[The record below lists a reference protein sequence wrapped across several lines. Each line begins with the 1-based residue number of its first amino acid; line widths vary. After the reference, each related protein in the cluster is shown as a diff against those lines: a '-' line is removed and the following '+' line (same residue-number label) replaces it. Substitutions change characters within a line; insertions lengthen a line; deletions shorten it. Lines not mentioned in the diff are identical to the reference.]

1 MQASQTLKK
10 PPTHDANRE
19 IKGEKSTLN
28 GVNPKDLKL
37 VLDGETA
44 KKERGVAP
52 AKIQFV
58 DCQSAQRES
67 SQWT

>member
-1 MQASQTLKK
+1 MQALQTLKK

-19 IKGEKSTLN
+19 IKGDKITLN
-28 GVNPKDLKL
+28 GINPKDLKL
-37 VLDGETA
+37 VLDGEA
-44 KKERGVAP
+44 KKAKGVAP

>member
-1 MQASQTLKK
+1 MQASQKLKK
-10 PPTHDANRE
+10 PPTHNINRE
-19 IKGEKSTLN
+19 IKGEKITLDRI
-28 GVNPKDLKL
+28 NPKDLKL

-44 KKERGVAP
+44 KKEKGVAP

-58 DCQSAQRES
+58 DSQSAQRES